1 MAGRCGREDAAV
13 ALDST
18 RIRFGACRAMKSRSK
33 PIGVARGDSHL
44 GTWPT
49 TSPLRRISTRRVG
62 YERWS
67 RPQARL
73 AVLSPICFRPVT
85 APTWSRRR
93 ITRRS
98 RGRRAAVVNVPQSVI
113 DDSPG
118 AKFNNGT
125 RFGSGKAFGSSYCQS
140 DPPGAVGVE
149 QLDKANVAGTML
161 HDTWL
166 RQGDGRQYR
175 VRKSAENQ
183 KVYDF
188 IPVDHGHY
196 IGTSWTS
203 AQLNADRD
211 VTLPAPVA
219 PVTPTDVKPFTDRLR
234 QFKQED
240 AEYIVSQI
248 PAEWLD
254 EADRKALAA
263 YLTDR
268 AKLAADAVAAKYP
281 TEEKK

>member
-1 MAGRCGREDAAV
+1 MANDKPAPKNLDATGWV
-13 ALDST
+13 
-18 RIRFGACRAMKSRSK
+18 RAMEPAAGEAGGSEPHLFSTSDGPYMVKATNNPQIAGSSRMLVNEL
-33 PIGVARGDSHL
+33 VAGICMDWL
-44 GTWPT
+44 GIKHP
-49 TSPLRRISTRRVG
+49 SP
-62 YERWS
+62 
-67 RPQARL
+67 
-73 AVLSPICFRPVT
+73 
-85 APTWSRRR
+85 
-93 ITRRS
+93 
-98 RGRRAAVVNVPQSVI
+98 AVVNVPQSVI

-118 AKFNNGT
+118 SKFNNGT

-188 IPVDHGHY
+188 IPVDHGNY
-196 IGTSWTS
+196 IGNSWTS

-211 VTLPAPVA
+211 VPVPAPVA

-240 AEYIVSQI
+240 AEHIVSQI